1 MEVESGLLS
10 YRKQNN
16 GKQIGNVTERSNN
29 YWKIIYWRYIIL
41 QRNQQWSLYPNWQS
55 PELHQLGS
63 DKGNGTTS
71 IPRRRPLI
79 RSHAN
84 YVLLSDHPSRLM
96 TDISIITTNVRLG
109 WPSESPPGPLPAKRG
124 SFMAN
129 RHDIRALQKAVM
141 CLISLLPPSRQLSSR
156 EQSQAEPGR
165 NR

>member
-1 MEVESGLLS
+1 ME
-10 YRKQNN
+10 
-16 GKQIGNVTERSNN
+16 
-29 YWKIIYWRYIIL
+29 IYNPAEKPTMVLVPKLAITRIA
-41 QRNQQWSLYPNWQS
+41 STG
-55 PELHQLGS
+55 ES
-63 DKGNGTTS
+63 DKGTGTTS
-71 IPRRRPLI
+71 LPRRRRPLI
-79 RSHAN
+79 LSHAN
-84 YVLLSDHPSRLM
+84 YVLLSEHPSRLM

-109 WPSESPPGPLPAKRG
+109 WPSESLPGPLPAKRG